1 MVARHIKTRCGNIRI
16 HKILDFSYPIVFI
29 GVVKVIKM
37 PIQQNNQTDTDKF
50 MNTMN
55 PVEKS
60 YTVAVAVMR
69 LQVAELHEAHKELI
83 NTLFA
88 KHAKVIIF
96 LGLSQVR
103 GSIHDPL
110 DYAPRKQMILEEYPH
125 DKYPNL
131 TIGYIKDNR
140 SDEEW
145 SKKLDEQIKDILSPS
160 DTVVLY
166 GSRDSF
172 LSHYKGCFDTRELQ
186 ATRHVS
192 GTELR
197 QKIAQAPQS
206 NPQFRAG
213 AIWASYQR
221 YPTVYST
228 VDIAVFDPKEHRVL
242 LARKPLEN
250 KYRFVGGFAGPED
263 DSFEAAALRELAE
276 ETGLTVGLAG
286 LRYVGS
292 KRVDDWR
299 YANNPS
305 EKIMT
310 HLYVGLY
317 GHGAAKAA
325 DDIAETRW
333 FDFKKLNNVI
343 QYAANDKDAPKPTAE
358 AETILVE
365 EHIPL
370 WNMFK
375 TYIGANYPV
384 KYTPVAPAEHFT
396 GPRA

>member
-1 MVARHIKTRCGNIRI
+1 MTMKTI
-16 HKILDFSYPIVFI
+16 
-29 GVVKVIKM
+29 
-37 PIQQNNQTDTDKF
+37 
-50 MNTMN
+50 
-55 PVEKS
+55 EKP

-83 NTLFA
+83 DTLFA
-88 KHAKVIIF
+88 KHAKVMIF

-110 DYAPRKQMILEEYPH
+110 DFQPRKQMLLEAYPH

-131 TIGYIKDNR
+131 TVGYVKDSR
-140 SDEEW
+140 SDEDW
-145 SKKLDEQIKDILSPS
+145 SKKLDEQIRDTLSPN

-172 LSHYKGCFDTRELQ
+172 LSHYKGKFDTRELQ
-186 ATRHVS
+186 ATRYIS

-197 QKIAQAPQS
+197 AKIAQAPQS

-213 AIWASYQR
+213 VIFASYQR
-221 YPTVYST
+221 HPTVYST
-228 VDIAVFDPKEHRVL
+228 VDVLVFDPEERRVL

-250 KYRFVGGFAGPED
+250 AYRIVGGFVDPRD
-263 DSFEAAALRELAE
+263 DSFEVAALRELME

-292 KRVDDWR
+292 KKVNDWR

-310 HLYVGLY
+310 HLYIALKGDNS
-317 GHGAAKAA
+317 GCPKAD
-325 DDIAETRW
+325 DDIAEVRW
-333 FDFKKLNNVI
+333 FGYDLLNRPVRI
-343 QYAANDKDAPKPTAE
+343 AQGDDEDEKAGTTYVEPKDTIE
-358 AETILVE
+358 AETQLVE
-365 EHIPL
+365 EHLPL
-370 WNMFK
+370 WQMAR
-375 TYIGANYPV
+375 TYIDTNYPL
-384 KYTPVAPAEHFT
+384 KKGEKPNLTH
-396 GPRA
+396 

>member
-1 MVARHIKTRCGNIRI
+1 MHSYECRKDVIDGPTYINIKP
-16 HKILDFSYPIVFI
+16 D
-29 GVVKVIKM
+29 
-37 PIQQNNQTDTDKF
+37 TDTF
-50 MNTMN
+50 MTMKT
-55 PVEKS
+55 VEKP

-83 NTLFA
+83 DTLFA
-88 KHAKVIIF
+88 KHAKVMIF

-110 DYAPRKQMILEEYPH
+110 DFAPRKQMILEAYPH

-131 TIGYIKDNR
+131 TVAYIKDNR

-145 SKKLDEQIKDILSPS
+145 SKKLDEQIRDTISTN

-172 LSHYKGCFDTRELQ
+172 LTHYKGKFDTRELQ
-186 ATRHVS
+186 ATRHIS

-197 QKIAQAPQS
+197 KKISEAPQS

-213 AIWASYQR
+213 AIWSAYQR
-221 YPTVYST
+221 HPTVYPT
-228 VDIAVFDPKEHRVL
+228 VDIAVFDPEERKIL

-250 KYRFVGGFAGPED
+250 KYRFVGGFASPTD
-263 DSFEAAALRELAE
+263 DSFEEAAQRELEE
-276 ETGLTVGLAG
+276 ETGVFVSFPA

-292 KRVDDWR
+292 KRVNDWR

-317 GHGAAKAA
+317 GENSNGPRAD
-325 DDIAETRW
+325 DDIAEVRW
-333 FDFKKLNNVI
+333 FGYDYLTKSIRVMPEDSGESIVTTN
-343 QYAANDKDAPKPTAE
+343 AAE
-358 AETILVE
+358 ELVE
-365 EHIPL
+365 EHLPL
-370 WNMFK
+370 WEMLK
-375 TYIGANYPV
+375 TYIDTNFPLKKGQKPNNS
-384 KYTPVAPAEHFT
+384 TEE
-396 GPRA
+396 G